1 MKHFLTTTIM
11 AIAFTIIPATLFAAT
26 PVTLEGQFQGA
37 NCIFYNKSCPHNMTD
52 GHIAT
57 EPDFVF
63 VIGNGKY
70 VFIQNL
76 DRGLKVKYLHADIKL
91 VGKQTGD
98 SVRAETVKVKE
109 NGKFKTVW
117 SLRDQEEERRRM
129 DQK

>member
-11 AIAFTIIPATLFAAT
+11 AIAFTLIPAALFAAA
-26 PVTLEGQFQGA
+26 PVTLEGEFQGA
-37 NCIFYNKSCPHNMTD
+37 NCIFYNKTCPHNMTD
-52 GHIAT
+52 GHIAL

-63 VIGNGKY
+63 VLGNGKY
-70 VFIQNL
+70 VFVPNL
-76 DRGLKVKYLHADIKL
+76 DRGLKIKYLHSNIK
-91 VGKQTGD
+91 VIGKQAGD

-117 SLRDQEEERRRM
+117 SLAAQEEERRMM